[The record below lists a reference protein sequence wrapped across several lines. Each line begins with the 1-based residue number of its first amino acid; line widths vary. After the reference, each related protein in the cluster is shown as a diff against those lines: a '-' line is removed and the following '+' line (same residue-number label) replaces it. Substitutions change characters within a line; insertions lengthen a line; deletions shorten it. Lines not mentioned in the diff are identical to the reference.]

1 MVIHLRGFLRIL
13 VVSNT
18 EFKYD
23 LGVVGLGYVGLP
35 LAVESA
41 TSSLNVLGFDINS
54 ERVEMINNGHSP
66 IEDISNEELSQ
77 SLKNFH
83 SITESKEL
91 SQCRN
96 IVISVPT
103 PLTDY
108 QPDLSYV
115 INAAKTVG
123 ENLVKNQVVI
133 LESTTY
139 PGTTVEV
146 LIPNLEKMSGLKA
159 GEDFFVGY
167 SPERIDPGNKVWKFK
182 NTPKVI
188 SGINNV
194 STEKIQSFYESII
207 DETVLVKGTKEAEM
221 VKLLE
226 NTYRHVNI
234 ALINELAILCKMLD
248 IDIWEVVNA
257 AKTKPFGFE
266 SFKPGP
272 GVGGHCIPVDPEYL
286 SFKTRQ
292 IGKPVRFVELA
303 QEINNS
309 MPLYV
314 VNQVNEILN
323 KNKIILNSSKILL
336 MGVAYKKD
344 ISDMRES
351 PAIDIVELLLDKEVD
366 ISYYDPYVEEFKV
379 SGHIINREVDTN
391 SFEDYDMLLVLTPH
405 SNFAQ
410 LDFNNLKT
418 IIFDTTGSDFIKSTE
433 RI

>member
-1 MVIHLRGFLRIL
+1 MVN
-13 VVSNT
+13 NT
-18 EFKYD
+18 EFIYD

-35 LAVESA
+35 LAVEASNCG
-41 TSSLNVLGFDINS
+41 LKVLGYDINP
-54 ERVEMINNGHSP
+54 ERVQLISDGNSP
-66 IEDISNEELSQ
+66 IEDISNEELSKSQ
-77 SLKNFH
+77 QNFH
-83 SITESKEL
+83 ATTESKEL
-91 SQCRN
+91 SNCKN

-139 PGTTVEV
+139 PGTTIEV
-146 LIPNLEKMSGLKA
+146 LIPNLENISGMKA
-159 GEDFFVGY
+159 GDDFFVGY
-167 SPERIDPGNKVWKFK
+167 SPERIDPGNEVWKFK

-188 SGINNV
+188 SGINDI
-194 STEKIQSFYESII
+194 STQKIQSFYESII
-207 DETVLVKGTKEAEM
+207 DKTVLVKGTKEAEM

-234 ALINELAILCKMLD
+234 ALINELAMLCKMLD

-314 VNQVNEILN
+314 VNQVSEILN
-323 KNKIILNSSKILL
+323 KNKMILNNSKILL

-351 PAIDIVELLLDKEVD
+351 PAIDIAELLLDKDVEV
-366 ISYYDPYVEEFKV
+366 SYYDPYVEEFQVSDNKV
-379 SGHIINREVDTN
+379 NREVDTN
-391 SFEDYDMLLVLTPH
+391 SFEEYDMLLVLTAH

>member
-1 MVIHLRGFLRIL
+1 M
-13 VVSNT
+13 VSNT

-35 LAVESA
+35 LAVEAA
-41 TSSLNVLGFDINS
+41 TSSLKVIGFDINS

-77 SLKNFH
+77 SLQNFH
-83 SITESKEL
+83 STIDSKDL

-123 ENLVKNQVVI
+123 ENLEKNQVVI

-167 SPERIDPGNKVWKFK
+167 SPERIDPGNEVWKFK

-234 ALINELAILCKMLD
+234 ALINELAMLCKMLD

-266 SFKPGP
+266 SFRPGP

-351 PAIDIVELLLDKEVD
+351 PAIDIAELLLDKDVD
-366 ISYYDPYVEEFKV
+366 ISYYDPYVEEFRV

-418 IIFDTTGSDFIKSTE
+418 IIFDTTGSDFINSTE

>member
-1 MVIHLRGFLRIL
+1 M
-13 VVSNT
+13 VSNT

-35 LAVESA
+35 LAVEAA
-41 TSSLNVLGFDINS
+41 TSSLKVIGFDINS

-83 SITESKEL
+83 STTESKEL

-167 SPERIDPGNKVWKFK
+167 SPERIDPGNEVWKFK

-351 PAIDIVELLLDKEVD
+351 PAIDIAELLLDKDVD

-418 IIFDTTGSDFIKSTE
+418 IIFDTTGSDFINSTE

>member
-1 MVIHLRGFLRIL
+1 MVN
-13 VVSNT
+13 NT
-18 EFKYD
+18 EFIYD

-35 LAVESA
+35 LAVEA
-41 TSSLNVLGFDINS
+41 ANCGLKVLGYDINP
-54 ERVEMINNGHSP
+54 ERVQLISDGNSP
-66 IEDISNEELSQ
+66 IEDISNEELSKSQ
-77 SLKNFH
+77 QNFH
-83 SITESKEL
+83 ATTESKEL
-91 SQCRN
+91 SNCKN

-139 PGTTVEV
+139 PGTTTEV
-146 LIPNLEKMSGLKA
+146 LIPNLENISGMKA
-159 GEDFFVGY
+159 GDDFFVGY
-167 SPERIDPGNKVWKFK
+167 SPERIDPGNEVWKFK

-188 SGINNV
+188 SGINDI
-194 STEKIQSFYESII
+194 STQKIQSFYESII
-207 DETVLVKGTKEAEM
+207 DKTVLVKGTKEAEM

-234 ALINELAILCKMLD
+234 ALINELAMLCKMLD

-314 VNQVNEILN
+314 VNQVSEILN
-323 KNKIILNSSKILL
+323 KNKMILNNSKILL

-351 PAIDIVELLLDKEVD
+351 PAIDIAELLLDKDVEV
-366 ISYYDPYVEEFKV
+366 SYYDPYVEEFQISDNKV
-379 SGHIINREVDTN
+379 NREVDTN
-391 SFEDYDMLLVLTPH
+391 SFEEYDMLLVLTAH

>member
-1 MVIHLRGFLRIL
+1 MT
-13 VVSNT
+13 SNT
-18 EFKYD
+18 EFEYD

-35 LAVESA
+35 LAVES
-41 TSSLNVLGFDINS
+41 SKQGLKVIGYDINP
-54 ERVEMINNGHSP
+54 ERVEMINNGISP
-66 IEDISNEELSQ
+66 IEDISNDELSNA
-77 SLKNFH
+77 LNNFN
-83 SITESKEL
+83 STLNSELLSKC
-91 SQCRN
+91 QN
-96 IVISVPT
+96 VVISVPT

-108 QPDLSYV
+108 QPDLSFV

-123 ENLVKNQVVI
+123 ENLVKNQVII

-139 PGTTVEV
+139 PGTTIEV
-146 LIPNLEKMSGLKA
+146 LIPNLENTSKLKA

-182 NTPKVI
+182 NTPKVV
-188 SGINNV
+188 SGINDI

-207 DETVLVKGTKEAEM
+207 ENTVLVKGTKEAEM

-234 ALINELAILCKMLD
+234 ALINELAMLCKMLD

-309 MPLYV
+309 MPAYV
-314 VNQVNEILN
+314 VGQISEILN
-323 KNKIILNSSKILL
+323 KNGKILNNSKILL
-336 MGVAYKKD
+336 MGVAYKND

-351 PAIDIVELLLDKEVD
+351 PAIDVTELLLQKKVDVSYFDPFVKEFSVFGK
-366 ISYYDPYVEEFKV
+366 E
-379 SGHIINREVDTN
+379 INKEDEIN
-391 SFEDYDMLLVLTPH
+391 SFNNYDMLLVLTPH
-405 SNFAQ
+405 STFSDI
-410 LDFNNLKT
+410 DFTKIKT
-418 IIFDTTGSDFIKSTE
+418 IIFDTTGSDFIQSTE
-433 RI
+433 RL

>member
-1 MVIHLRGFLRIL
+1 M
-13 VVSNT
+13 VSNT

-35 LAVESA
+35 LAVEAA
-41 TSSLNVLGFDINS
+41 TSSLNVIGFDINS

-66 IEDISNEELSQ
+66 IEDISNEELSE
-77 SLKNFH
+77 SLQHFH
-83 SITESKEL
+83 STTESKEL

-108 QPDLSYV
+108 QPDLSFV
-115 INAAKTVG
+115 VNAAKTVG

-159 GEDFFVGY
+159 GEEFFVGY
-167 SPERIDPGNKVWKFK
+167 SPERIDPGNEVWKFK

-234 ALINELAILCKMLD
+234 ALINELAMLCKMLD

-266 SFKPGP
+266 SFRPGP

-351 PAIDIVELLLDKEVD
+351 PAIDIAELLLDKDVD

-391 SFEDYDMLLVLTPH
+391 SFVDYDMLLILTPH

-418 IIFDTTGSDFIKSTE
+418 IIFDTTGSDFINSTE

>member
-1 MVIHLRGFLRIL
+1 MVT
-13 VVSNT
+13 NT

-35 LAVESA
+35 LAVEAA
-41 TSSLNVLGFDINS
+41 TSSLNVIGFDINS

-66 IEDISNEELSQ
+66 IEDISNEELSE
-77 SLKNFH
+77 SLQHFH
-83 SITESKEL
+83 STTESKEL

-146 LIPNLEKMSGLKA
+146 LIPNLEKMSRLKA

-167 SPERIDPGNKVWKFK
+167 SPERIDPGNEVWKFK

-234 ALINELAILCKMLD
+234 ALINELAMLCKMLD

-266 SFKPGP
+266 SFRPGP

-323 KNKIILNSSKILL
+323 KNKIILNNSKLLL

-351 PAIDIVELLLDKEVD
+351 PAIDIAELLLDKDVD

-418 IIFDTTGSDFIKSTE
+418 IIFDTTGSDFINSTE